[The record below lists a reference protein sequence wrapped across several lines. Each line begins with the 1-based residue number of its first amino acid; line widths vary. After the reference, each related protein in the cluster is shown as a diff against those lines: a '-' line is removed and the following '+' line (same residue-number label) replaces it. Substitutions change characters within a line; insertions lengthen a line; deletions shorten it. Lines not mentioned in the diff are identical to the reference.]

1 MFLNTDAK
9 YIWLNGAFQPFND
22 TNIHL
27 LSHTLHYGLGA
38 FEGVRAYET
47 ETGGAIFRLRDHTER
62 LFDAADKINIT
73 IPYSIEELE
82 AVQKEAMTKNNLK
95 EGYIR
100 PIVFLGS
107 ESMGLRAKDLVSVNV
122 AVACWEWPSYMDP
135 EAKKKGISVIKSPYQ
150 QYDNP
155 LYSNNKIIGTYINSI
170 MALHDALAKNAD
182 EAILLDKNGFI
193 SEGSGE
199 NLFIVKDSKLLTPKI
214 DFCLNGI
221 TRQSVITMAQNL
233 GVEVEEKD
241 LTKVNYEILPH
252 LNKEIKEFCKLNKIK
267 KLKDVPSNL
276 LETNRKGFVNGYHK
290 IIQKCHIDNEP
301 WINVKV
307 KDVFKEF
314 KWPFYFLDFETVM
327 QTVPIIKDTRPNDR
341 LPFQWSVH
349 KWTNIDEEIKI
360 DEGSSFLK
368 FDNQDIENEFLISL
382 IKILEDKGTIFVHN
396 ASFEVSL
403 LNSLKIK
410 TKFKKYSKDIDN
422 IISRVADTLTIVRE
436 NFYSPLMKG
445 KYSLK
450 NIVKSI
456 PTSVDYNEEDEI
468 EGGMGAQL
476 AWFLYTDPKSSKK
489 DKNLQEDK
497 LTTYCAKDTYALYD
511 LVKYFMK

>member
-9 YIWLNGAFQPFND
+9 YIWLNGTFQPFND
-22 TNIHL
+22 ANIHL

-47 ETGGAIFRLRDHTER
+47 ESGGAIFRLRDHTER

-82 AVQKEAMTKNNLK
+82 AVQKDAMTKNNLK

-107 ESMGLRAKDLVSVNV
+107 ESRGLRAKDLVSVNV

-199 NLFIVKDSKLLTPKI
+199 NLFIVKDSKLLTPRI

-241 LTKVNYEILPH
+241 LL
-252 LNKEIKEFCKLNKIK
+252 
-267 KLKDVPSNL
+267 
-276 LETNRKGFVNGYHK
+276 
-290 IIQKCHIDNEP
+290 
-301 WINVKV
+301 
-307 KDVFKEF
+307 
-314 KWPFYFLDFETVM
+314 
-327 QTVPIIKDTRPNDR
+327 
-341 LPFQWSVH
+341 
-349 KWTNIDEEIKI
+349 
-360 DEGSSFLK
+360 
-368 FDNQDIENEFLISL
+368 FD
-382 IKILEDKGTIFVHN
+382 
-396 ASFEVSL
+396 
-403 LNSLKIK
+403 
-410 TKFKKYSKDIDN
+410 
-422 IISRVADTLTIVRE
+422 
-436 NFYSPLMKG
+436 
-445 KYSLK
+445 
-450 NIVKSI
+450 
-456 PTSVDYNEEDEI
+456 
-468 EGGMGAQL
+468 
-476 AWFLYTDPKSSKK
+476 
-489 DKNLQEDK
+489 
-497 LTTYCAKDTYALYD
+497 D
-511 LVKYFMK
+511 LVNADEAFFSGTAVEITPITTLDH

>member
-1 MFLNTDAK
+1 MFLNTDSK
-9 YIWLNGAFQPFND
+9 YIWLNGSFQPFND

-47 ETGGAIFRLRDHTER
+47 ETGGAIFRLQDHTER

-82 AVQKEAMTKNNLK
+82 MVQKEAMVKNNLN

-135 EAKKKGISVIKSPYQ
+135 EAKKKGISIIKSPYQ

-199 NLFIVKDSKLLTPKI
+199 NLFVVKGSKLLTPKT

-221 TRQSVITMAQNL
+221 TRQSVITMAQDL
-233 GVEVEEKD
+233 GIEVEEK
-241 LTKVNYEILPH
+241 
-252 LNKEIKEFCKLNKIK
+252 
-267 KLKDVPSNL
+267 NL
-276 LETNRKGFVNGYHK
+276 LFDDLVNADEAFFSGTAVE
-290 IIQKCHIDNEP
+290 ITPITTLDNSD
-301 WINVKV
+301 IG
-307 KDVFKEF
+307 
-314 KWPFYFLDFETVM
+314 
-327 QTVPIIKDTRPNDR
+327 
-341 LPFQWSVH
+341 
-349 KWTNIDEEIKI
+349 
-360 DEGSSFLK
+360 EGLRGPVTEMLQS
-368 FDNQDIENEFLISL
+368 
-382 IKILEDKGTIFVHN
+382 
-396 ASFEVSL
+396 
-403 LNSLKIK
+403 
-410 TKFKKYSKDIDN
+410 KYSEIVCGKDANYSDW
-422 IISRVADTLTIVRE
+422 LT
-436 NFYSPLMKG
+436 YL
-445 KYSLK
+445 
-450 NIVKSI
+450 
-456 PTSVDYNEEDEI
+456 
-468 EGGMGAQL
+468 
-476 AWFLYTDPKSSKK
+476 
-489 DKNLQEDK
+489 
-497 LTTYCAKDTYALYD
+497 
-511 LVKYFMK
+511 

>member
-47 ETGGAIFRLRDHTER
+47 ETGGAIFRLQDHTQR

-241 LTKVNYEILPH
+241 LLFDDLVNADEAFFSGTAVEITP
-252 LNKEIKEFCKLNKIK
+252 I
-267 KLKDVPSNL
+267 
-276 LETNRKGFVNGYHK
+276 TT
-290 IIQKCHIDNEP
+290 
-301 WINVKV
+301 
-307 KDVFKEF
+307 
-314 KWPFYFLDFETVM
+314 LDHSVIGHGLRGPVTEM
-327 QTVPIIKDTRPNDR
+327 LQT
-341 LPFQWSVH
+341 
-349 KWTNIDEEIKI
+349 
-360 DEGSSFLK
+360 
-368 FDNQDIENEFLISL
+368 
-382 IKILEDKGTIFVHN
+382 
-396 ASFEVSL
+396 
-403 LNSLKIK
+403 
-410 TKFKKYSKDIDN
+410 KYSEIVCGKDSNYSDW
-422 IISRVADTLTIVRE
+422 LTC
-436 NFYSPLMKG
+436 L
-445 KYSLK
+445 
-450 NIVKSI
+450 
-456 PTSVDYNEEDEI
+456 
-468 EGGMGAQL
+468 
-476 AWFLYTDPKSSKK
+476 
-489 DKNLQEDK
+489 
-497 LTTYCAKDTYALYD
+497 
-511 LVKYFMK
+511 